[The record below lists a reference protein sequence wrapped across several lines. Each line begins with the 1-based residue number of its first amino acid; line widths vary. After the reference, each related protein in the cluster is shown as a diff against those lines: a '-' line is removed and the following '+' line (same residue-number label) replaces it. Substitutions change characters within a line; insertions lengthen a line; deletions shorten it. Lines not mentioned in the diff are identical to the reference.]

1 MIGAT
6 TLVGIA
12 SIFIGFVL
20 IAAAF
25 VAVMR
30 ERKGLAVV
38 LGVAALVFITF
49 IPVGLALFFAVPNP
63 V

>member
-6 TLVGIA
+6 TLAGIA

-30 ERKGLAVV
+30 ERRGLAVG
-38 LGVAALVFITF
+38 LGVAALVFITL
-49 IPVGLALFFAVPNP
+49 IPVGLALIFAVPNP